1 MKENKD
7 IQKIIIN
14 TITLKQKSS
23 FPKEF
28 YQDQY
33 YLDILINN
41 NLSTKSSLIKI
52 NKFYESYDIDFEI
65 TFDYQLDTILFKFC
79 SQKNNI
85 PIYQGTFTTLPND
98 LNKKGSFEYDCDIR
112 NSNKEKIT
120 INFTYINNQINISNN
135 TLLKSTISEKND
147 DSFEIFNNYNNYVDE
162 ISKQKKEI
170 NDNIKRVS
178 ASTSQKSDVSILEL
192 AKGRNAITFNKF
204 TKNVDYIKAIL
215 NVVLDFIFWK
225 EPYKTFSI
233 LSVLTIFILYTNF
246 FILILSILLMILFHL
261 SYRDCMEETFS
272 FRNYSHNYSSNF
284 QVVIWIMELTN
295 NSLDSLE
302 NLFYQMQNN
311 SNELF
316 KEIYINLLKLLLW
329 NIPLFFIIHYTGKL
343 VEFRYIAV
351 IGLWTIVLFQYAPFK
366 AFILILVKLIISI
379 INDFG
384 TKKNM
389 AIKKENKLISNEK
402 LIKIA
407 EIIVPFFNLGKE
419 IYTKSAKDV
428 LKKMNNTP
436 EIVILQ
442 DKNDD
447 NKLKQMFKY
456 EIYEKQRWKIVT
468 WSNDLKEGDGA
479 TWVKKCNN
487 KNIFF
492 DKKKLELP
500 GDEYEWKSKWEV
512 EINSNT
518 DKEGWEYANSFDDEH
533 WKNNETD
540 SSVRRRKWVKYA
552 GLK

>member
-1 MKENKD
+1 MTENKD
-7 IQKIIIN
+7 NQKIIIN
-14 TITLKQKSS
+14 TITLKQTSS
-23 FPKEF
+23 LPKEF

-33 YLDILINN
+33 YLDILINHK
-41 NLSTKSSLIKI
+41 LSAQSPPVKI
-52 NKFYESYDIDFEI
+52 NKFYETYDINFDI
-65 TFDYQLDTILFKFC
+65 NFDYQLDTVLFKFC
-79 SQKNNI
+79 CQKNNT
-85 PIYQGTFTTLPND
+85 PLYQGTFTTLPND

-120 INFTYINNQINISNN
+120 INFTYVNNQINITTNN
-135 TLLKSTISEKND
+135 LLKNTITNQKNNND

-178 ASTSQKSDVSILEL
+178 ASNSQKSDVSILEL

-233 LSVLTIFILYTNF
+233 LSILTIFILYTNF

-284 QVVIWIMELTN
+284 QIVVWIMELTN
-295 NSLDSLE
+295 NSIDSLE
-302 NLFYQMQNN
+302 NIFYQMQNN

-329 NIPLFFIIHYTGKL
+329 NIPLFIIIHYTGNL

-351 IGLWTIVLFQYAPFK
+351 IGLWTAILLQYPPFK
-366 AFILILVKLIISI
+366 AFILILIKLIISI

-384 TKKNM
+384 NKDKM
-389 AIKKENKLISNEK
+389 GVKRENKLISNEK

-428 LKKMNNTP
+428 LKKMNNAP

-447 NKLKQMFKY
+447 NKLKQMLKY

-479 TWVKKCNN
+479 TWVKKGNN

-500 GDEYEWKSKWEV
+500 GDEYE
-512 EINSNT
+512 
-518 DKEGWEYANSFDDEH
+518 
-533 WKNNETD
+533 
-540 SSVRRRKWVKYA
+540 
-552 GLK
+552 